1 MGNTEASRV
10 RADGRRQLLVYLPPE
25 LIKDLKKLAVDDETT
40 ASAIVEE
47 AVRQWVK
54 KRTSVNRDEHA
65 AD

>member
-47 AVRQWVK
+47 AVRQWIE